1 MSTPNKVTEVLERQ
15 GENLKERGKGSFL
28 PKNYSNVV
36 SNNNIE
42 ETAIITLKNMIANW
56 DRSSDGLDSVLK
68 TPDDYSNSVKQYYET
83 YEKFRINLDASFA
96 FATGSTLNKCR
107 EIFFENE
114 DKNFK
119 KHLETTLPF
128 SVRQA
133 YDYMAIAKELHQFKD
148 KKLKMEKLR
157 ALLSVSR
164 SGFDMNQ
171 LYSKVE
177 TLDVKDIL
185 SFKGKKIEEG
195 NDRINL
201 SVKLSHLNALS
212 TKLEDMMKEIDSC
225 LSTKKL
231 TEKQLSI
238 ILSSKVKIESV
249 LSSINNNISIS

>member
-56 DRSSDGLDSVLK
+56 DKSSEDIESIFK
-68 TPDDYSNSVKQYYET
+68 TPEDYSNSVKQYFET

-164 SGFDMNQ
+164 SGFDLNQ
-171 LYSKVE
+171 IYPTIES
-177 TLDVKDIL
+177 LDLKDIL
-185 SFKGKKIEEG
+185 SLKGKKESTGGVRNLSGKISQLNSILLKLEEVLSE
-195 NDRINL
+195 INL
-201 SVKLSHLNALS
+201 DISKSKLS
-212 TKLEDMMKEIDSC
+212 
-225 LSTKKL
+225 
-231 TEKQLSI
+231 EKQLSLI
-238 ILSSKVKIESV
+238 SSRKEKIETILFSISNNILS
-249 LSSINNNISIS
+249 